1 MNKWMKKWMK
11 EIMNKKKKDW
21 FVWIVDLILSKK
33 LKGKHEKKDGVAKLW
48 IWIYIEQKRWG
59 WDKVVYLNNKRYTR
73 RKTEK
78 KMGLPELWIWNK

>member
-33 LKGKHEKKDGVAKLW
+33 LKGKHEKKMV
-48 IWIYIEQKRWG
+48 
-59 WDKVVYLNNKRYTR
+59 
-73 RKTEK
+73 
-78 KMGLPELWIWNK
+78 LPSCGFETI